1 MWLNQE
7 FFEPRLNTWHQ
18 EASVLARA
26 SAGCELLRQR
36 AGDTGHVMSCHGQ
49 HLKWCLKPE
58 KGFHFFVYLFL
69 LCFFFFNLTRG
80 HRWGMNEQW
89 QVFCLTGLIVF
100 RWRCGKVL
108 SKSESYHI
116 HWWNTKLILKTPIRC
131 SCNSFEWIRRS
142 EGRKWECFWRDCRER
157 IQSSLLDAEMAGNVS
172 FQKCSSAPTELC
184 NCAHHLFTI
193 KIMMKIRMKQRGI
206 QAVWTGM
213 SV

>member
-36 AGDTGHVMSCHGQ
+36 AGGTGHVMS
-49 HLKWCLKPE
+49 WTTPE
-58 KGFHFFVYLFL
+58 KGLSFFVYL
-69 LCFFFFNLTRG
+69 CVFFFNLTRS
-80 HRWGMNEQW
+80 HRWGMNEQR

-100 RWRCGKVL
+100 RWRRGKVL

-116 HWWNTKLILKTPIRC
+116 PWWNTKLILKTPIRC
-131 SCNSFEWIRRS
+131 SCNSFEWPRRS
-142 EGRKWECFWRDCRER
+142 EGRKWECFWRDCKEH
-157 IQSSLLDAEMAGNVS
+157 IQSSLLDAEMAGDVS
-172 FQKCSSAPTELC
+172 FQKCSSTPTKLC
-184 NCAHHLFTI
+184 NCAHHLFAI